1 MLQLVQGEGIPAKM
15 GNLPLMDIEFQSRL
29 LDDNN
34 QDGFQY
40 VTADYESASGRVLE
54 GQGVVPDESITLTRA
69 QLKADTDPVLSA
81 AKSWILTQ
89 PK

>member
-1 MLQLVQGEGIPAKM
+1 LQDLGVARIFGGRSAGLV
-15 GNLPLMDIEFQSRL
+15 LPSNVSRL
-29 LDDNN
+29 PN